1 MTHLKQR
8 KDNRN
13 STGSQYVRTS
23 SFLAYSVFTTW
34 IWSNGIGLFRC
45 ETVSLRPVKIPS
57 DTVCYPAKLSHGH
70 IERLKKMKCD
80 HIFWPC
86 LSYNLDEGKSVN
98 HYNCPIV
105 AYYAESAQS
114 TNSGPEILRPYFGIH
129 RPKDFKKRFTKW
141 IRDEIDPTLSAIQI
155 HRTIDYAYQAYYDY
169 MDDVAR
175 MADSWLE
182 EARKKKQKIIIL
194 CGRPYHIDPEVIH
207 GIDQYLTSL
216 GCLVL
221 SEDSI
226 AHHTKKG
233 GYRCV
238 KSMDLSCK
246 TLCSG

>member
-1 MTHLKQR
+1 MNSFGHLKTHISGNRCDKPLVKR
-8 KDNRN
+8 K
-13 STGSQYVRTS
+13 SQNANNIYEYKRIKLAAFD
-23 SFLAYSVFTTW
+23 SFETEKKT
-34 IWSNGIGLFRC
+34 IGIPLVLNMYELLPFWHTLFSRLGFGV
-45 ETVSLRPVKIPS
+45 TVSGFSDAKLYHSGQSKIPS

-182 EARKKKQKIIIL
+182 EARKKTEN
-194 CGRPYHIDPEVIH
+194 YHFMR
-207 GIDQYLTSL
+207 TA
-216 GCLVL
+216 L
-221 SEDSI
+221 S
-226 AHHTKKG
+226 
-233 GYRCV
+233 Y
-238 KSMDLSCK
+238 
-246 TLCSG
+246 